1 MRLGNFMSFD
11 LKIEGGDIKIEPDG
25 SLSTVIDNYKLRQDI
40 VKILLTKLGEN
51 KFHPNYGSEVGAIK
65 IGYISDQE
73 LLEIDLKASVEE
85 AVRKIMSLQKGQ
97 TLRQYVTPGERIISI
112 LNVSAER
119 DNVDPRLYSMF
130 ITVQTGA
137 LTTIT
142 ESVTVR
148 IA

>member
-85 AVRKIMSLQKGQ
+85 AVRKIISLQKGQ